1 MVQEYPILEISYLD
15 GMTVTHTFFNFF
27 GPCNLFFLC
36 LPERKLQ
43 TSNWLDVLLQDL
55 LGKNQQMVC
64 PSLFCVYTAQG
75 AIFRHNYVL
84 SLVIFCLSYS
94 SCYLY
99 VLFTWSEFDRLSC
112 IHNQLKLNQLLSL
125 FGHLHTVTEGGS
137 ACENSSMIFINKLEE
152 LPSTICHIYR
162 KVSKVIFAPISLFQ
176 LWKILFVY

>member
-1 MVQEYPILEISYLD
+1 MVQESPILEISYLD
-15 GMTVTHTFFNFF
+15 GMTVTYIFFNFF
-27 GPCNLFFLC
+27 GPCNLVFLC
-36 LPERKLQ
+36 LQERKLQ

-75 AIFRHNYVL
+75 AIFRHNYIL

-137 ACENSSMIFINKLEE
+137 ASENSSMIFIKLEE
-152 LPSTICHIYR
+152 LPSTICPYITVPMVEDLICLLINFYFF
-162 KVSKVIFAPISLFQ
+162 IFN
-176 LWKILFVY
+176 V